1 MAGVLRHPRR
11 GFNMDCIYSKTVSGL
26 CPQPRTRESA
36 FCYYHYKVVKGLI
49 ETDEKMALL
58 ELPTMKS

>member
-11 GFNMDCIYSKTVSGL
+11 GFKMDCIYDKTISGI
-26 CPQPRTRESA
+26 CPQHRTRNSA
-36 FCYYHYKVVKGLI
+36 FCFYHAKVVKGLI

-58 ELPTMKS
+58 ELPTIKS